1 MIFEDS
7 FKLPRVERIFRHH
20 SLCATLIALLFI
32 RLPILKAVA
41 SLLNG
46 FSEYF
51 SKKPALVRSGSYD
64 SFRIGSNLGSISTME
79 VASILRKF
87 HST

>member
-1 MIFEDS
+1 MYTLD
-7 FKLPRVERIFRHH
+7 
-20 SLCATLIALLFI
+20 CTLIHTIANTKSGCLI
-32 RLPILKAVA
+32 AY
-41 SLLNG
+41 G

-51 SKKPALVRSGSYD
+51 SKKSALVRSGSYD

-87 HST
+87 HGTENDCDFEE